1 MPLIGSENVSTI
13 KIKFEGRITIS
24 FKQNYLPQDDIAGR
38 YVGIFLDNGTNKGL
52 LYTDPDNYI
61 TANSSSKVYY
71 DFTSYWNRML
81 GSGIYFVPAQYDG
94 GNYFNAVVTFKK
106 DDNCSIGVGIEQNAP
121 KNTIE
126 NVFING
132 TLKIYALG

>member
-1 MPLIGSENVSTI
+1 MPLISSENVSTI

-24 FKQNYLPQDDIAGR
+24 FKQGYYPENDIAGI

-61 TANSSSKVYY
+61 MANSSSKAYY

-81 GSGIYFVPAQYDG
+81 GNGIYFVPAQYDG
-94 GNYFNAVVTFKK
+94 NNYFNAVVTFKT

-121 KNTIE
+121 KNIIE
-126 NVFING
+126 KVFING